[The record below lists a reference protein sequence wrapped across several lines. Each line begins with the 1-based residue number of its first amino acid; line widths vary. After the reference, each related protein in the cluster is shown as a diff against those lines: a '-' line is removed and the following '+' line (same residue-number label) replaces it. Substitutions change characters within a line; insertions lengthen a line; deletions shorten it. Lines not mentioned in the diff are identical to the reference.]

1 MRHKSLIGAA
11 LAVMFLAAC
20 GSTGMDDVLG
30 GGSPTNNRSAYEI
43 RGTVDSVD
51 TNNRSI
57 WLTNVSG
64 TNQSML
70 SNSGSGN
77 TVRIYYDDQTTVD
90 FNGQSYRPENLERG
104 DQVAARV
111 GETNNNTLFADR
123 MTVLHDVSGNNN
135 SGGTFPNS
143 GGYGSTVR
151 GIVTYVDTSRRTIE
165 IDRTSGANVIVEYGT
180 NTPVYFDGNTYRVG
194 DLERGDEIEIRVS
207 DMGSGRY
214 SAQDITV
221 VRNVSGGGFGNS
233 RQQTS
238 TIRGTV
244 VSVDTN
250 RRMVVLESA
259 NWISGFNSGAGT
271 GTGSRMTLYY
281 DANTSIDVSG
291 SLQPLSGL
299 ERGDVIEAQVRASG
313 SNTYMIDRAFLVR
326 DVRR

>member
-20 GSTGMDDVLG
+20 GSTGIDDVLG
-30 GGSPTNNRSAYEI
+30 GGNSPSNTSAYEI

-51 TNNRSI
+51 TNSRSI

-135 SGGTFPNS
+135 SGSFPNTGS
-143 GGYGSTVR
+143 YGSTVR
-151 GIVTYVDTSRRTIE
+151 GIVTYVDASRRTIE
-165 IDRTSGANVIVEYGT
+165 IDRTSGANVVVEYGT

-207 DMGSGRY
+207 DLGSGRY
-214 SAQDITV
+214 SAQDVTV
-221 VRNVSGGGFGNS
+221 LRNVSGGGFGTS
-233 RQQTS
+233 QGQTS

-244 VSVDTN
+244 VSIDTV
-250 RRMVVLESA
+250 RRTIELESA
-259 NWISGFNSGAGT
+259 SWISGFNSGAGS
-271 GTGSRMTLYY
+271 GMGSRMTLYY

-313 SNTYMIDRAFLVR
+313 NNAYTISRAFLVR